1 MKPIRIVC
9 WVLFLVAFATAGAKT
24 RKKIC
29 QPKPRAVERLI
40 VEVSNPSDEY
50 REEVIELPLDTIC
63 QRLGTTCD
71 SLRVLDGAGLDVP
84 YQWTHDGKLLIGAY
98 VRKGGVNRFVVSS
111 LGANR

>member
-9 WVLFLVAFATAGAKT
+9 WLVFLAAFATAGAKT

-29 QPKPRAVERLI
+29 QPKPCVVERLI

-63 QRLGTTCD
+63 QRLVGWSRT
-71 SLRVLDGAGLDVP
+71 
-84 YQWTHDGKLLIGAY
+84 
-98 VRKGGVNRFVVSS
+98 
-111 LGANR
+111 

>member
-9 WVLFLVAFATAGAKT
+9 WVLFLVAFTTAGAKT

-29 QPKPRAVERLI
+29 QPKPRVVERLI
-40 VEVSNPSDEY
+40 VEVGNPLPDEY

-71 SLRVLDGAGLDVP
+71 SLRVLMEHDLMCLTNGL
-84 YQWTHDGKLLIGAY
+84 TM
-98 VRKGGVNRFVVSS
+98 VSFS
-111 LGANR
+111 SEPM